1 MYLKQLY
8 WDVIQSKHNCHH
20 TILYVLAYSPQYTLD
35 NIHNI
40 NHLCFKFRRQ
50 FFSAAFNLFTPIK
63 IDSKTTVTDK
73 LEVARL
79 AIQIAKEGGFEKV
92 TWDGAEDGK
101 VPSDPITETLGM
113 CVLKAVCISK

>member
-1 MYLKQLY
+1 MAKYSQ
-8 WDVIQSKHNCHH
+8 I
-20 TILYVLAYSPQYTLD
+20 YVLLFF
-35 NIHNI
+35 H
-40 NHLCFKFRRQ
+40 RQ

-63 IDSKTTVTDK
+63 VDSKTTVTDK
-73 LEVARL
+73 LEIARL

-113 CVLKAVCISK
+113 YTFLTSKQLSR